1 MYMYVR
7 NDLKKIKLHSNLF
20 KWFSEGARIPLDP
33 PQVRMHR
40 ENCNLTMADSKLCI
54 KVCDILF
61 MRSHEARP
69 SNVFFIYSNIYIAPL
84 QGSLLRGALCAGLY
98 DVKCR
103 YERIYRVSAKIKH
116 SKLKESPQIP
126 S

>member
-7 NDLKKIKLHSNLF
+7 NDLKKIKLHFNLF

-40 ENCNLTMADSKLCI
+40 GNCNLTMADSKLFI

-69 SNVFFIYSNIYIAPL
+69 SNIPPQLDLGGGQSNPAVPSS
-84 QGSLLRGALCAGLY
+84 QNFGGDSPSL
-98 DVKCR
+98 
-103 YERIYRVSAKIKH
+103 S
-116 SKLKESPQIP
+116 SP
-126 S
+126 